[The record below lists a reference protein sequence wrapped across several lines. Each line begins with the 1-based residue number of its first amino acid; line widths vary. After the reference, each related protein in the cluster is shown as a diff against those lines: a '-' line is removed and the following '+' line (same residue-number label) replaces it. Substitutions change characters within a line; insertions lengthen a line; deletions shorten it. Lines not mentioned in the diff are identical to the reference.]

1 MPLISASVFRSFYTL
16 TVCAARCSIVVREF
30 RIQGYIPQT
39 SLHGNSFHWKDGC
52 KKFEGCL
59 FWQRVSSQADMFL
72 ISKRFI
78 VLTRLSNVKRVSE
91 VPWLYA
97 RDETVWYNDSTDE
110 LKSTF
115 RGTEVILLFSTH
127 ELL

>member
-1 MPLISASVFRSFYTL
+1 
-16 TVCAARCSIVVREF
+16 
-30 RIQGYIPQT
+30 
-39 SLHGNSFHWKDGC
+39 
-52 KKFEGCL
+52 
-59 FWQRVSSQADMFL
+59 MFL

-78 VLTRLSNVKRVSE
+78 VLTRLPNVKRVSE
-91 VPWLYA
+91 VPWLHA
-97 RDETVWYNDSTDE
+97 RDETVWYNDNTDE